1 MLQPLNGRVPLATNS
16 SSANTSRRALASLIE
31 TDENCLLRVLTANVV
46 RQMSCTKMESA
57 LFKKSLGSLRDIDAF
72 PVSEQADSD
81 WLNRIMEYVNISK
94 ERYSLSRE

>member
-1 MLQPLNGRVPLATNS
+1 
-16 SSANTSRRALASLIE
+16 
-31 TDENCLLRVLTANVV
+31 
-46 RQMSCTKMESA
+46 MSCTKMESA